1 MNKKLYPSI
10 SKLWYNFIL
19 SNTKYKNTP
28 FPEFYYFCD
37 NEKDANDCAQLVVDG
52 VKRATSTSMWWFE
65 TYKQP
70 LPKIGD
76 LTIVTD
82 WKGTAKAVIETIKI
96 EKTPFNKIT
105 SEYAEIEGEGD
116 KSLAYW
122 NKVHWEY
129 YTREMNEQG
138 EKPTKDMLLICEH
151 FKTVYLKK

>member
-1 MNKKLYPSI
+1 MNKKFRPSI
-10 SKLWYNFIL
+10 LKLWNSFIL
-19 SNTKYKNTP
+19 ENPKYKNAP
-28 FPEFYYFCD
+28 IPKFYYFCD

-52 VKRATSTSMWWFE
+52 VKRATSTSLWWFE

-76 LTIVTD
+76 LAIVTN
-82 WKGTAKAVIETIKI
+82 WKGMAKAVIETTKI
-96 EKTPFNKIT
+96 EKTPFNKINA
-105 SEYAEIEGEGD
+105 EYAEIEGEGD